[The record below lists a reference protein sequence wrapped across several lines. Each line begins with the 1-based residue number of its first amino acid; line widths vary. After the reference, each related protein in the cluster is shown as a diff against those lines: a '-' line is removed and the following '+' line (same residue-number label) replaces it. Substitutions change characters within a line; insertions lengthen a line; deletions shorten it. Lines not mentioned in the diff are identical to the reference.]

1 MPIFMWSLN
10 YYNANFWLL
19 PCTHALASLL
29 LAIYIAKKL
38 YEKLKVVKC
47 FLIFSIARIQPNFK
61 NYFFGDLCTWFQ

>member
-10 YYNANFWLL
+10 YYNPNFWLL
-19 PCTHALASLL
+19 LWTHALASFL

-47 FLIFSIARIQPNFK
+47 FLRLSIAGIQPKFK
-61 NYFFGDLCTWFQ
+61 KISF